1 MDCFISRICDE
12 RGAQFWSPMWEQGW
26 ELIMDISQDITH
38 SIRQLERHREEGGRR
53 EEGGGTRVGGLEKE
67 KEGER
72 SEGEKR
78 GKSK

>member
-38 SIRQLERHREEGGRR
+38 SIRG

-67 KEGER
+67 GER
-72 SEGEKR
+72 S
-78 GKSK
+78 